1 MYRKLIA
8 YSNKIFNLFSIIASI
23 TDKRLKP
30 QISTVKI
37 TAAIIVMQFSN
48 LGSLNSLSQAIAFK
62 NLRKDIPS
70 VSTIAR
76 SADSMNLDKIRS
88 VGIEI
93 YGKARKSK
101 MLASYCGMWV
111 GVVDGHEQITSPYCK
126 CPYCKSRTVTKK
138 DGVKEIQYYH
148 EFTAFILAGPKIS
161 FILDI
166 EPILPGEGEISSSY
180 RLIERVCKNYPKAFK
195 IVIGDGLYL
204 KETVFDLLEGHHKHA
219 IAVLKEERRQLFE
232 EANKLSLLSEP
243 KVYRQKKTYYRVW
256 DHLVEGCWD
265 GYGKKV
271 RVIVSEEATPKRVHS
286 KDGRSFENRVNRA
299 NWMWVT
305 NLPCPES
312 DDPDDLKNTVRICH
326 SRWQIENQC
335 FNETVNTWNAD
346 HIYRH
351 SKNAIIVFLLLLFIC
366 VNIFNIFRIRN
377 IKDRRV
383 KTKIYLIELI
393 KAGFHTA
400 CNPLPPVLTIP
411 PIPI

>member
-1 MYRKLIA
+1 MYRKLIR
-8 YSNKIFNLFSIIASI
+8 YSNKIFKLFSIIASI
-23 TDKRLKP
+23 TDERIKP
-30 QISTVKI
+30 QILTVKI
-37 TAAIIVMQFSN
+37 TAAILAMQFSN
-48 LGSLNSLSQAIAFK
+48 LGSLNSLSQEIAYK
-62 NLRKDIPS
+62 NLKKDIPS

-76 SADSMNLDKIRS
+76 SADSMNLEEIRG

-93 YGKARKSK
+93 YQKARKSK
-101 MLASYCGMWV
+101 MLGPCYGMWV
-111 GVVDGHEQITSPYCK
+111 GVVDGHEQIASPYCK

-138 DGVKEIQYYH
+138 GGVKETQYYH

-180 RLIERVCKNYPKAFK
+180 RLIERVCKNYPKAFSV
-195 IVIGDGLYL
+195 VIGDGLYL
-204 KETVFDLLEGHHKHA
+204 KETVFNLLKSHHKYA
-219 IAVLKEERRQLFE
+219 IAVLKEERRELFQ
-232 EANKLSLLSEP
+232 EANSLSLLVEP
-243 KVYRQKKTYYRVW
+243 KVYRQKKTYYKVW
-256 DHLVEGCWD
+256 DHSISGCWD
-265 GYGKKV
+265 GYGKDV

-286 KDGRSFENRVNRA
+286 KDGKSFEDIVDKA

-305 NLPCPES
+305 NLPCPETE
-312 DDPDDLKNTVRICH
+312 DIDDLKNTVRICH

-346 HIYRH
+346 HVYRH
-351 SKNAIIVFLLLLFIC
+351 SSNAIIVFLLLLFIC

-377 IKDRRV
+377 IKDKRV

-400 CNPLPPVLTIP
+400 CNPLPP
-411 PIPI
+411 IPI

>member
-1 MYRKLIA
+1 MMYRKLIR
-8 YSNKIFNLFSIIASI
+8 YSSKIFNLFGIIASI
-23 TDKRLKP
+23 TDGRLKP
-30 QISTVKI
+30 QIDTIKI
-37 TAAIIVMQFSN
+37 VAAIIIMHFSN
-48 LGSLNSLSQAIAFK
+48 LGSLNSLSQTISLK
-62 NLRKDIPS
+62 NLKAEIPS

-76 SADSMNLDKIRS
+76 TADSMNLEEIRS

-93 YGKARKSK
+93 YRQARKKK
-101 MLASYCGMWV
+101 MLEPCYGMWV
-111 GVVDGHEQITSPYCK
+111 GVVDGHEQITSPYCR

-166 EPILPGEGEISSSY
+166 EPVLPDHGEISSAY
-180 RLIERVCKNYPKAFK
+180 RLLSRVCVNYPKAFN

-204 KETVFDLLEGHHKHA
+204 KETVFNLLEGHHKYT

-232 EANKLSLLSEP
+232 EANRLSLLSEP
-243 KVYRQKKTYYRVW
+243 EIYRSGKTYYRVW
-256 DHLVEGCWD
+256 DHSISGCWD
-265 GYGKKV
+265 GYGKDV

-286 KDGRSFENRVNRA
+286 KDGKDFENRVNRA

-305 NLPCPES
+305 NLPCSES
-312 DDPDDLKNTVRICH
+312 ENLDDLKNTVGICH

-335 FNETVNTWNAD
+335 FNETVNIWNGD
-346 HIYRH
+346 HVYRH
-351 SKNAIIVFLLLLFIC
+351 SKNAIITFLLLLFIC

-377 IKDRRV
+377 IKDRRI
-383 KTKIYLIELI
+383 KTKIYLIELV

-400 CNPLPPVLTIP
+400 RNPLPSIP

>member
-1 MYRKLIA
+1 LYRKLIR

-23 TDKRLKP
+23 TDERLKP
-30 QISTVKI
+30 QIATVKI
-37 TAAIIVMQFSN
+37 VTAITVMHFSN
-48 LGSLNSLSQAIAFK
+48 LGSLNSLSQAISFK
-62 NLRKDIPS
+62 NLKKQIPS

-76 SADSMNLDKIRS
+76 SADSMNLEEIRG

-93 YGKARKSK
+93 YARARKSK
-101 MLASYCGMWV
+101 MLASCYGMWV
-111 GVVDGHEQITSPYCK
+111 GVVDAHEQITTPYCR
-126 CPYCKSRTVTKK
+126 CPYCKKRTVTKK
-138 DGVKEIQYYH
+138 GGVKDVQYYH

-180 RLIERVCKNYPKAFK
+180 RLLKRVCKNYPRAFK
-195 IVIGDGLYL
+195 IVIGDGLYF
-204 KETVFDLLEGHHKHA
+204 KETVFNLLEKHHKYT

-232 EANKLSLLSEP
+232 EANKLSLLVEP
-243 KVYRQKKTYYRVW
+243 KTYRQGKTYYKVW

-271 RVIVSEEATPKRVHS
+271 RVIVSEEATVKRTHS
-286 KDGRSFENRVNRA
+286 KDGKEWEDIVDKA
-299 NWMWVT
+299 NWMWVI

-312 DDPDDLKNTVRICH
+312 EDADDLKNTVHICH

-335 FNETVNTWNAD
+335 FNETVNTWKAD
-346 HIYRH
+346 HVYRH
-351 SKNAIIVFLLLLFIC
+351 SKNAIIVFLLLLFMA

-377 IKDRRV
+377 IKDKSI
-383 KTKIYLIELI
+383 KTKVYLIDLI
-393 KAGFHTA
+393 KSGFHATKR
-400 CNPLPPVLTIP
+400 PLPPV

>member
-1 MYRKLIA
+1 MYRKLIR

-23 TDKRLKP
+23 TDERLKP
-30 QISTVKI
+30 QIPTVKI
-37 TAAIIVMQFSN
+37 VAAIIVMHFTNQ
-48 LGSLNSLSQAIAFK
+48 GSLNNLSQEIAYKNFK
-62 NLRKDIPS
+62 KDIPS

-76 SADSMNLDKIRS
+76 VADTMDLEEIRG

-93 YGKARKSK
+93 YAKARKSK
-101 MLASYCGMWV
+101 MLDPCYGMWV

-138 DGVKEIQYYH
+138 DGVKDIQYYH

-180 RLIERVCKNYPKAFK
+180 RLMERVCKNYPKAFK

-204 KETVFDLLEGHHKHA
+204 KETVFNLLESHHKHA

-232 EANKLSLLSEP
+232 EANRLSLLSEP
-243 KVYRQKKTYYRVW
+243 KTYYRVW
-256 DHLVEGCWD
+256 DHSISGCWD
-265 GYGKKV
+265 GYGKNV

-305 NLPCPES
+305 NLPCSES
-312 DDPDDLKNTVRICH
+312 EDLDDLKNTVRICH

-335 FNETVNTWNAD
+335 FNETVNTWKAD

-351 SKNAIIVFLLLLFIC
+351 SKNAIIAFLLLLFTC

-377 IKDRRV
+377 IKDRSI
-383 KTKIYLIELI
+383 KTKIYLINLI
-393 KAGFHTA
+393 KSGFHATS
-400 CNPLPPVLTIP
+400 NPLSPIP

>member
-1 MYRKLIA
+1 MYRKLLR
-8 YSNKIFNLFSIIASI
+8 YSNKIFNLFSIIATI
-23 TDKRLKP
+23 TDERLKP
-30 QISTVKI
+30 QIATVKI
-37 TAAIIVMQFSN
+37 VAAIIVMQFSN
-48 LGSLNSLSQAIAFK
+48 LGSLNSLSQAISVK
-62 NLRKDIPS
+62 NLKKDIPS

-76 SADSMNLDKIRS
+76 SADSINLEEIRG

-93 YGKARKSK
+93 YKKARKSK
-101 MLASYCGMWV
+101 MLDPCHGMWV

-126 CPYCKSRTVTKK
+126 CPYCKSRIVTKK
-138 DGVKEIQYYH
+138 DGVKDIQYYH

-180 RLIERVCKNYPKAFK
+180 RLLERVCKNYPKAFK

-204 KETVFDLLEGHHKHA
+204 KETVFNLLEKHHKYA

-232 EANKLSLLSEP
+232 EANRLSLLSEP
-243 KVYRQKKTYYRVW
+243 KVYRRGRTYYRVW
-256 DHLVEGCWD
+256 DHSIEGCWD
-265 GYGKKV
+265 GYGKGV

-286 KDGRSFENRVNRA
+286 KDGRVFEDKLNRA

-305 NLPCPES
+305 NLPSSE
-312 DDPDDLKNTVRICH
+312 DPGSLKNTVSVCH

-335 FNETVNTWNAD
+335 FNETVNTWKAD

-351 SKNAIIVFLLLLFIC
+351 SSNGVIVFLLLLFTC
-366 VNIFNIFRIRN
+366 VNIFNIFRMRN
-377 IKDRRV
+377 IKDKSI

-393 KAGFHTA
+393 KAGFHTTR
-400 CNPLPPVLTIP
+400 NPLPSILSIP